1 MGEQKEQLDFIDRM
15 IKVDKALNLI
25 AYGLLS
31 IPVILFTLIWIV
43 VSLVIGYVVFKA
55 LFFS

>member
-31 IPVILFTLIWIV
+31 IPVILFTLM
-43 VSLVIGYVVFKA
+43 VSA
-55 LFFS
+55 WSSAM